1 MCKFIG
7 FNELNRSIML
17 KHSFLKNGQ
26 VKVFFKYKLR
36 IMKVFKTDEYPESK
50 SNMS

>member
-1 MCKFIG
+1 
-7 FNELNRSIML
+7 ML

-36 IMKVFKTDEYPESK
+36 IMKVLKTDEYPESK